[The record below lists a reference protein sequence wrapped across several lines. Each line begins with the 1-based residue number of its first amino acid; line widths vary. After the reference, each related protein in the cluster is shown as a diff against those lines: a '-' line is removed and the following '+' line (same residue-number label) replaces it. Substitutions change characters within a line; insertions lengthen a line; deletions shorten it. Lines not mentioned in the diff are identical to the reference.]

1 MSVSMHMPPDLE
13 DPHRSGHERRLRP
26 RMPYRSEIHWGVE
39 SLEAA
44 QSVDLSV
51 GGVGFI
57 STLLPTMGA
66 EVEVAFLERSVAVR
80 GIVRNQRPVE
90 GGYRVGVQF
99 HAEEREVVEVVLGY
113 S

>member
-1 MSVSMHMPPDLE
+1 
-13 DPHRSGHERRLRP
+13 
-26 RMPYRSEIHWGVE
+26 MPYRGEIHWGVE
-39 SLEAA
+39 ALEAA
-44 QSVDLSV
+44 QGVDLSP

-57 STLLPTMGA
+57 STLLEPMGA

-80 GIVRNQRPVE
+80 GIVRNHRPVE
-90 GGYRVGVQF
+90 GGHRVGVQF